1 MIALDTNVLVRYL
14 VEDDATQ
21 TALAAALI
29 DRAIAANESL
39 FVSDIVVCE
48 TVWVLRVGYRVGRAE
63 VAALLRQ
70 LFRARHLLF
79 RAVDQLARALDA
91 YAAGKGDFADYLI
104 REHARAVDCDTVATF
119 DTVLVKER
127 GFVAVRESMS

>member
-14 VEDDATQ
+14 VKDDAKQ

-29 DRAIAANESL
+29 DRTTAADASL

-48 TVWVLRVGYRVGRAE
+48 TVWVLRVSYHVKRTD

-79 RAVDQLARALDA
+79 RAVEELSRALDA
-91 YAAGKGDFADYLI
+91 YADGKGDFADYLI
-104 REHARAVDCDTVATF
+104 REHARAANCESVATF

-127 GFVAVRESMS
+127 GFVSAS

>member
-14 VEDDATQ
+14 VKDDATQ
-21 TALAAALI
+21 TALAAELI
-29 DRAIAANESL
+29 DRVIAADESL

-48 TVWVLRVGYRVGRAE
+48 TVWVLRVSYRVGRSE

-79 RAVDQLARALDA
+79 RAVDQLSRALEA
-91 YAAGKGDFADYLI
+91 YAAGKGDFADYVI
-104 REHARAVDCDTVATF
+104 REHARAADCESVATF
-119 DTVLVKER
+119 DTVLVRER
-127 GFVAVRESMS
+127 GFVAVR

>member
-14 VEDDATQ
+14 VKDDANQ

-29 DRAIAANESL
+29 DRHIAADEPL

-48 TVWVLRVGYRVGRAE
+48 TVWVLQVSYRVARAD

-79 RAVDQLARALDA
+79 RAVDQLTRALDA

-104 REHARAVDCDTVATF
+104 REHARAAEADAVATF
-119 DTVLVKER
+119 DAVLVKER
-127 GFVAVRESMS
+127 GFVAVR

>member
-14 VEDDATQ
+14 VKDDAKQ

-29 DRAIAANESL
+29 DRAIAADEPL

-48 TVWVLRVGYRVGRAE
+48 TVWVLQVSYRVGRNE

-79 RAVDQLARALDA
+79 RAVDQLSRALDA

-104 REHARAVDCDTVATF
+104 REHARAAECDTVATF
-119 DTVLVKER
+119 DAVLVKER
-127 GFVAVRESMS
+127 GFVGVR

>member
-14 VEDDATQ
+14 VKDDAAQ
-21 TALAAALI
+21 TALVAALI
-29 DRAIAANESL
+29 DRVIAADESL

-48 TVWVLRVGYRVGRAE
+48 TVCVLRVSYRVARTE

-70 LFRARHLLF
+70 LFRARHLRF
-79 RAVDQLARALDA
+79 RAVDQHSRALDA
-91 YAAGKGDFADYLI
+91 YTAGRGDFADYLI
-104 REHARAVDCDTVATF
+104 REHARAADCDSVATF

-127 GFVAVRESMS
+127 GFVAVR

>member
-14 VEDDATQ
+14 VKDDATQ
-21 TALAAALI
+21 TALAAELI
-29 DRAIAANESL
+29 DRVIAADESL

-48 TVWVLRVGYRVGRAE
+48 TVWVLRVSYRVGRSE

-79 RAVDQLARALDA
+79 RAVDQLSRALEA

-104 REHARAVDCDTVATF
+104 REHARAADCESVATF
-119 DTVLVKER
+119 DTVLVRER
-127 GFVAVRESMS
+127 GFVAVR

>member
-14 VEDDATQ
+14 VKDDAAQ

-29 DRAIAANESL
+29 DRVIAADESL

-48 TVWVLRVGYRVGRAE
+48 TVWVLRVSYRVTRTE
-63 VAALLRQ
+63 VSALLRQ
-70 LFRARHLLF
+70 LFRARHLRF
-79 RAVDQLARALDA
+79 RAVDQLSRALDA
-91 YAAGKGDFADYLI
+91 YTTGRGDFADYLI
-104 REHARAVDCDTVATF
+104 REHARAADCESVATF

-127 GFVAVRESMS
+127 GFAAVR

>member
-1 MIALDTNVLVRYL
+1 VIALDTNVLVRYL
-14 VEDDATQ
+14 VKDDATQ
-21 TALAAALI
+21 TALAAELI
-29 DRAIAANESL
+29 DRVIAADESL

-48 TVWVLRVGYRVGRAE
+48 TVWVLRVSYRVGRSE

-79 RAVDQLARALDA
+79 RAVDQLSRALEA

-104 REHARAVDCDTVATF
+104 REHARAADCESVATF
-119 DTVLVKER
+119 DTVLVRER
-127 GFVAVRESMS
+127 GFVAVR

>member
-1 MIALDTNVLVRYL
+1 VIALDTNVLVRYL
-14 VEDDATQ
+14 VKDDATQ
-21 TALAAALI
+21 TALAAELI
-29 DRAIAANESL
+29 DRVIAADESL

-48 TVWVLRVGYRVGRAE
+48 TVWVLRVSYRVGRSE

-79 RAVDQLARALDA
+79 RAVDQLSRALEA
-91 YAAGKGDFADYLI
+91 YAAGKGDFADYVI
-104 REHARAVDCDTVATF
+104 REHARAADCESVATF

-127 GFVAVRESMS
+127 GFVAVR